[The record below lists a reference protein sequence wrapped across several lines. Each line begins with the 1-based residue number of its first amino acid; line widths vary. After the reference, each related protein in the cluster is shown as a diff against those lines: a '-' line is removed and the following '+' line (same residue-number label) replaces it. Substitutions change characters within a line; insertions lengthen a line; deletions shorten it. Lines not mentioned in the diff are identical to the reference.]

1 MPKILLLFISF
12 SLLSCFK
19 NSDGMSVEVI
29 EVNEIAKEAFIPKAL
44 MAEVKDDI
52 LKNSKTISPV
62 YLFTPLQ
69 VQFTE
74 LNENVLRKPALK
86 YSFPKGGGRIDL
98 KDVVIGDGS
107 FYMSF
112 PKEQFDDNHEIMHMY
127 YISNS
132 PVKAIEGENFGLG
145 CGKMLDLKKS
155 FKKLQV
161 NDFLKL
167 NTNELRYLHV
177 LAGRYVFV
185 FRQSSQVYISQV
197 TVSDSRYAKELCL
210 GADL

>member
-1 MPKILLLFISF
+1 MPNLLLLFISF
-12 SLLSCFK
+12 YLLSCSK
-19 NSDGMSVEVI
+19 HVDEISVEVI
-29 EVNEIAKEAFIPKAL
+29 EINEIAKEAFIPKAL
-44 MAEVKDDI
+44 MAEVKDNI
-52 LKNSKTISPV
+52 LKNSSTITPV
-62 YLFTPLQ
+62 YLFTPIQ

-74 LNENVLRKPALK
+74 LSENALRKPAMK
-86 YSFPKGGGRIDL
+86 YSFPKGGGSIDL
-98 KDVVIGDGS
+98 KDVVTGDGS

-112 PKEQFDDNHEIMHMY
+112 PKEQFDDNHELLHMY

-132 PVKAIEGENFGLG
+132 PVKAIGAEKFGLG

-155 FKKLQV
+155 FKKLQ
-161 NDFLKL
+161 NSNFLKL

-185 FRQSSQVYISQV
+185 FKQSSQIYISQV
-197 TVSDSRYAKELCL
+197 TVSDSRYTKELCL